1 MFGGDWLWSVRSSV
15 RARENS
21 SGSLVRFVELLDPA
35 ANARTLIPALALL
48 ALAVAVITLLAY
60 FD

>member
-1 MFGGDWLWSVRSSV
+1 MFGGNWLWSIRSSV

-21 SGSLVRFVELLDPA
+21 SGSLTRIVELIDPA
-35 ANARTLIPALALL
+35 ANAKTLIPALAIL